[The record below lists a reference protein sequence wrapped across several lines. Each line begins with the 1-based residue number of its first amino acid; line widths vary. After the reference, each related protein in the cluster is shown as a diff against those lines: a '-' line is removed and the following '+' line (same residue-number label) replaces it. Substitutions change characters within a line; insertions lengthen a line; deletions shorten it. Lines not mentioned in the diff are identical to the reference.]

1 MNLDNQA
8 TKATVLLKQLRS
20 EIETKLFEGLPDLQP
35 TSLYEPVSYILAL
48 GGKRIRPLLALLAA
62 GMVKN
67 NHQNAFPA
75 AKAVEYLHNFTLMHD
90 DIMDRAES
98 RRGKASV
105 HAKWD
110 ESVAILSGDV
120 MFTMAM
126 QLLME
131 RFKQADFESSY
142 GPLLCNSFL
151 SATRHVC
158 EGQAYDMLLPLKEK
172 ATAEDYLSMIEGK
185 TAALLG
191 ASMEL
196 GALCVQAT
204 PEQAEQLKAIG
215 IKAGMAFQ
223 LQDDILD
230 VFGETEKTG
239 KKAAGDIHER
249 KKTLLF
255 LHAVAHAPQEEA
267 SFLTQL
273 YSTDRTLVQDEVKRV
288 KEVMITSGAKQY
300 CMQKMTTFYKEAHEL
315 LTLFPE
321 TTYKNAL
328 TNLLDLLWHRDH

>member
-1 MNLDNQA
+1 
-8 TKATVLLKQLRS
+8 
-20 EIETKLFEGLPDLQP
+20 
-35 TSLYEPVSYILAL
+35 
-48 GGKRIRPLLALLAA
+48 
-62 GMVKN
+62 MVKN

-90 DIMDRAES
+90 DIMDKAES

-131 RFKQADFESSY
+131 RFKQADFEPSY

-151 SATRHVC
+151 SATRYVC
-158 EGQAYDMLLPLKEK
+158 EGQAYDMLLPIQEK
-172 ATAEDYLSMIEGK
+172 ATTEDYLSMIEGK

-196 GALCVQAT
+196 GALCVHAT
-204 PEQAEQLKAIG
+204 PKQAEQLKAIG

-239 KKAAGDIHER
+239 KKAAGDIYER

-255 LHAVAHAPQEEA
+255 LHAVAHASQEE
-267 SFLTQL
+267 STFLTQL
-273 YSTDRTLVQDEVKRV
+273 YATENTIELNEVERV
-288 KEVMITSGAKQY
+288 KEVMTKSGAKQY

-321 TTYKNAL
+321 STYKNAL